1 MAWLC
6 GVTAIA
12 YIHRSCLAIPAD
24 DIRRDLGLS
33 EPQMGVVMG
42 SFFAVYALSQIPAGW
57 LGDRWGSRRAMP
69 LYAVVWSL
77 ATGSVG
83 MATGMVSIMTSQVI
97 NGVAQA
103 GVFPCSANTIS
114 KWFPVSRRALPIGL
128 TGSFQSLGLIT
139 ANLLT
144 VALMAVMSW
153 RLIFPL
159 VSLLGFVWAAGF
171 YLWFRNRPSEHARV
185 NEAELEVIRKGSPTE
200 LRPSF
205 HDEPSEQ
212 AGMNEAKLEVVPD
225 GASAGTEEAGEPP
238 PSTETPL
245 ATPWIEIVTSPTMA
259 LICGQQF
266 FRAAGYV
273 FYQTWFPTYLVQT
286 RGVEFSQLGY
296 LASLPP
302 LAFVFAGPLG
312 GALSDWIQQRTGNR
326 RLSRQLLAG
335 TCMLSCALLFLAAYF
350 IEAAVPAVL
359 VITIGSFFAALG
371 SPPGNVVTIDLSGRH
386 VATVYSTMN
395 MMGNVGATLCP
406 VIVGLLVAWTGNWH
420 HVLLFFVGVYLA
432 VSVCW
437 MFLNPDRP
445 IFRSDA
451 HRNTM
456 A

>member
-1 MAWLC
+1 MVMAWLC

-12 YIHRSCLAIPAD
+12 YIHRSCLAVPAEE
-24 DIRRDLGLS
+24 IMTDLGLS
-33 EPQMGVVMG
+33 VPQMGAVM
-42 SFFAVYALSQIPAGW
+42 STFFGVYALSQIPAGW

-83 MATGMVSIMTSQVI
+83 MATGMVSIIASQVI

-114 KWFPVSRRALPIGL
+114 KWFPVSRRGLPIGL

-153 RLIFPL
+153 RWIFPL
-159 VSLLGFVWAAGF
+159 VSLLGFIWAAGF
-171 YLWFRNRPSEHARV
+171 YLWFRNRPSEHASV
-185 NEAELEVIRKGSPTE
+185 NQSELEVIREAAPTAFP
-200 LRPSF
+200 PSSRDYPRE
-205 HDEPSEQ
+205 HPDS
-212 AGMNEAKLEVVPD
+212 AEAKLEVVPD
-225 GASAGTEEAGEPP
+225 EASAETESGAKRP
-238 PSTETPL
+238 PSAEEPL
-245 ATPWIEIVTSPTMA
+245 ATPWSEIITSPTMA

-273 FYQTWFPTYLVQT
+273 FYQTWFPLYLVHT
-286 RGVEFSQLGY
+286 RGVKFSELGY

-326 RLSRQLLAG
+326 CLSRQLLAG
-335 TCMLSCALLFLAAYF
+335 TCMMSCALLFLAAYF
-350 IEAAVPAVL
+350 IQAAVPAVL
-359 VITIGSFFAALG
+359 VITLGSFFASLG

-395 MMGNVGATLCP
+395 MMGNAGATVCP
-406 VIVGLLVAWTGNWH
+406 LIVGLLVDWTGNWH

-432 VSVCW
+432 VAVCW
-437 MFLNPDRP
+437 MFLNPNRP
-445 IFRSDA
+445 IFRSDT
-451 HRNTM
+451 HHEE
-456 A
+456 